1 MTQWIGSPHIQS
13 KGVVDGDGFPCPRF
27 GSMENLEE
35 PLAARE
41 WTWAGAQG
49 VQLLYLV
56 FVFVLKIW
64 NRRTPNKPMLDL
76 VFVNSGHIH
85 LSAPNKSNMIKQP
98 NSKWIPYCLI
108 RGMDCFFLC
117 WWRNPQEAET
127 KVGPMNPQYLGPAIL
142 PLERLAK
149 DHPPGD
155 RRNPIPSMFLPCS
168 WFFHR
173 DCHSFAL
180 DMDLLRQIDQHKL
193 CCIMI
198 ACLVDPKN
206 MDPKWTPNHGILR
219 PNRGCLQGPTDLIP
233 YHGHHGLVQNEKI
246 SHCITALIVFFSFFN
261 GSSKNMFCWSGS
273 SMKEMNLTH
282 GKPISGCG
290 DRDLFTRDF
299 SDAQT
304 ENNLGN

>member
-1 MTQWIGSPHIQS
+1 M
-13 KGVVDGDGFPCPRF
+13 VMGFPAPEVHGKF
-27 GSMENLEE
+27 GGTIGCE
-35 PLAARE
+35 
-41 WTWAGAQG
+41 G
-49 VQLLYLV
+49 VNMGRGSRCSAILYLV
-56 FVFVLKIW
+56 IVFVLKIW
-64 NRRTPNKPMLDL
+64 NLLTPNKPMLDL

-127 KVGPMNPQYLGPAIL
+127 KVGSMNPQYLGPAIL

-180 DMDLLRQIDQHKL
+180 EMEWNGPFFDRFTSINYAAEWLL
-193 CCIMI
+193 
-198 ACLVDPKN
+198 A
-206 MDPKWTPNHGILR
+206 
-219 PNRGCLQGPTDLIP
+219 
-233 YHGHHGLVQNEKI
+233 
-246 SHCITALIVFFSFFN
+246 
-261 GSSKNMFCWSGS
+261 
-273 SMKEMNLTH
+273 
-282 GKPISGCG
+282 
-290 DRDLFTRDF
+290 
-299 SDAQT
+299 
-304 ENNLGN
+304 